1 MNFTLKQLRYVE
13 AAGRLGSIAKA
24 AEEMSISQSSIT
36 TAIDALE
43 HSLDYDIF
51 LRTPSKGIQPTPSG
65 AKMLQLIRSY
75 MDQTRHFEAEIQSVD
90 SDAAGLVRIAAY
102 ATAAPSILPP
112 VLETI
117 SREFPGISVKLLEG
131 HMGRVMKFLDEGE
144 ADLAFTYEQAVD
156 GRYHFEPLFEA
167 PVYALISKTDPIAK
181 NEGVTF
187 AELSERPFVLL
198 DLPLAR
204 ESFVDGFKLKGL
216 TCNIAHTTLSS
227 EICRTLVASGFG
239 YTMLNILPPDYN
251 ETDLSYRALPILDAD
266 WTPVFG
272 IATTAGARQP
282 KTVRAFIESCIKLR
296 DEAAFDAITVKR
308 P

>member
-24 AEEMSISQSSIT
+24 AEEMNISQSSIT

-43 HSLDYDIF
+43 QSLDYDIF

-65 AKMLQLIRSY
+65 VEMLQLIRSY
-75 MDQTRHFEAEIQSVD
+75 MDQTRHFEAEIQSVG

-102 ATAAPSILPP
+102 ATAAPSFLPP

-117 SREFPGISVKLLEG
+117 TRKFPGISVKLLEG
-131 HMGRVMKFLDEGE
+131 HMGRVTEFLEGGE

-156 GRYHFEPLFEA
+156 ARYHFEPLFEA
-167 PVYALISKTDPIAK
+167 PVYALISRADPISQ
-181 NEGVTF
+181 NNGVTF
-187 AELSERPFVLL
+187 AELSKRPFVLL

-204 ESFVDGFKLKGL
+204 ENFIEGFKSKGL
-216 TCNIAHTTLSS
+216 TCNIAHTTRSS

-251 ETDLSYRALPILDAD
+251 ETDVPFRALPILDAD
-266 WTPVFG
+266 WAPVFG
-272 IATTAGARQP
+272 IATAKGARQP
-282 KTVRAFIESCIKLR
+282 KTVRAFIESCIRLK
-296 DEAAFDAITVKR
+296 DEAAFDAITVKL